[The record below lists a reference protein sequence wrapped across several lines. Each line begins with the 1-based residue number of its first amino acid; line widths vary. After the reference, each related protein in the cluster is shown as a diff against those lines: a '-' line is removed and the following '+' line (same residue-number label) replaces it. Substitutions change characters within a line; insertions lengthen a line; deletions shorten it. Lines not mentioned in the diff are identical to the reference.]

1 MQAASYRLSAII
13 PQYSTGR
20 ENEEKLEA
28 WKTCQ
33 YQRDHNTPIRCH
45 PRRTETQEDQE
56 KKQPQ
61 QKSQEGPGDSTPAA
75 TEINEGDQP
84 LLEHRDTVT
93 TNDSSKN
100 VPDSTGDAQTSVGTH
115 GVSNSAQLPC
125 IVSGDAL

>member
-1 MQAASYRLSAII
+1 MSVPARSQHTDKMS
-13 PQYSTGR
+13 PKENGDTGGPG
-20 ENEEKLEA
+20 E
-28 WKTCQ
+28 
-33 YQRDHNTPIRCH
+33 
-45 PRRTETQEDQE
+45 
-56 KKQPQ
+56 KQPQ